1 MKRFFYAFAKAEL
14 LQVVSLLKKI
24 RDMLKTFRILSFL
37 EGVSYLL
44 ILFVTMPLKYIWE
57 NGGPN
62 KVIGMAHGF
71 LFLAYIVMAF
81 LMKENQKWN
90 NKTLG
95 IVLLCSIIPFGTF
108 WMDKKY
114 LKNA

>member
-1 MKRFFYAFAKAEL
+1 
-14 LQVVSLLKKI
+14 
-24 RDMLKTFRILSFL
+24 MLKTFRILSLL
-37 EGVSYLL
+37 EGTSFLI
-44 ILFVTMPLKYIWE
+44 ILFITMPLKYIFD
-57 NGGPN
+57 NGAPN

-71 LFLAYIVMAF
+71 LFLAYVVMAIM
-81 LMKENQKWN
+81 MKSPMKWN

-114 LKNA
+114 LQTS

>member
-1 MKRFFYAFAKAEL
+1 
-14 LQVVSLLKKI
+14 
-24 RDMLKTFRILSFL
+24 MLKSFRLLSIL
-37 EGVSYLL
+37 EGISFLL
-44 ILFVTMPLKYIWE
+44 ILFVTMPLKYIWDQ
-57 NGGPN
+57 GYPN

-71 LFLAYIVMAF
+71 LFLAYVVFAI
-81 LMKENQKWN
+81 LMKSERQWN

-114 LKNA
+114 LRD